1 MFYLMHFL
9 FLQIFSEHIFSM
21 YLENNILICSKNN
34 LIFLIGDFIYLR
46 SQSLNILININ
57 RILSITNKVIFFV
70 QKQVSLFLLHAVDM
84 QYLYV
89 EYLSLTLC
97 YLSLL
102 FHFFNYT
109 FFWQIEFHFQFQH
122 LFLVKKKNIFD
133 NLKNIFYI

>member
-57 RILSITNKVIFFV
+57 RIISITNKVIFFV
-70 QKQVSLFLLHAVDM
+70 QKRQVSLFLLHAVDT

-89 EYLSLTLC
+89 EYLSLTL
-97 YLSLL
+97 L

-109 FFWQIEFHFQFQH
+109 FFSGKLNFISSSIIY
-122 LFLVKKKNIFD
+122 FLWRRKIF
-133 NLKNIFYI
+133 LIT